1 MIIDQADGSDDV
13 NDRLSQA
20 EAQSRVCVFLA
31 IVEISMTWWIQNQ
44 LRLVIQLSTP
54 SLVLVTTPL
63 TMRLTNNLTNNP
75 KNHMKNHA

>member
-1 MIIDQADGSDDV
+1 MFIDQADGSDDV

-20 EAQSRVCVFLA
+20 EGQPRACFLA
-31 IVEISMTWWIQNQ
+31 IVDISMTWWIQNQ